1 MVLVEVSFLA
11 FGVVDTKLPV
21 AQEVTK
27 IAQAIKNITLFIAFF
42 IVCEILKQEVV
53 IVFQVF
59 GHLQLTLLLV
69 IIRLMIP
76 DKTN

>member
-1 MVLVEVSFLA
+1 MVFVEVSFLA

-21 AQEVTK
+21 AQEETN

>member
-1 MVLVEVSFLA
+1 MVFVEVSFLA
-11 FGVVDTKLPV
+11 FGAVDTKLPV
-21 AQEVTK
+21 AQEEIN

>member
-1 MVLVEVSFLA
+1 MVFVEVSFLA